1 MVFTDETKDDMMDKK
16 RGIKEMSKRDM
27 KVDKKK
33 GLPADT
39 IGKIMKKASKKK

>member
-33 GLPADT
+33 GLAADT